1 MGDLLWSRVWSWR
14 QLPVEIIISFFLVAE
29 STLGII
35 YVISPGTSTA
45 LVFCG
50 TPLTYSMENLQD
62 AKKP

>member
-50 TPLTYSMENLQD
+50 TPLTSSMDNLQD